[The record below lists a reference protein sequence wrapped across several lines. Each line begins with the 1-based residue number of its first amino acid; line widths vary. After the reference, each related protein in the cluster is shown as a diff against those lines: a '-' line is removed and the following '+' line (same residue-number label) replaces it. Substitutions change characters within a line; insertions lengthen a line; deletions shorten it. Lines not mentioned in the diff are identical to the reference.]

1 MPWDSNDDL
10 WGSILDE
17 IPNEVMNSDEGSS
30 SNSSPLMDGSL
41 NWGVNTPQ
49 AESLVNDYFTDQTD
63 NTEINNIKLD
73 YSEFYCIRTFRNRIY
88 DICLMIIN

>member
-17 IPNEVMNSDEGSS
+17 IPNEVINSDEGSS

-63 NTEINNIKLD
+63 NAEINNIKLD
-73 YSEFYCIRTFRNRIY
+73 YSKCYCIRSFY
-88 DICLMIIN
+88 ALGLQLPY

>member
-17 IPNEVMNSDEGSS
+17 IPNEVINSDEGSS

-73 YSEFYCIRTFRNRIY
+73 YSKCYCIRSFY
-88 DICLMIIN
+88 ALGLQLPY

>member
-1 MPWDSNDDL
+1 MPWDSSDDL

-17 IPNEVMNSDEGSS
+17 IPNEVINSDEGSS

-41 NWGVNTPQ
+41 NWGLNTPQ
-49 AESLVNDYFTDQTD
+49 AESLANDYLTDQTD

-73 YSEFYCIRTFRNRIY
+73 YSKWNCIRFSR
-88 DICLMIIN
+88 